1 MLGLIIYGTRG
12 VRYKYKQGQF
22 FCPACHA
29 QQAYVHR
36 RVRRFFTL
44 YFIPLIPLTLA
55 GEYIECQRCTGTFK
69 LEVLQLPLPPGPA
82 GPPLQ
87 APPGAYGGP
96 SGEPGVA
103 PLMGPPGG
111 PAGPWGG
118 GGQGGGGGYGPPDG
132 QGGGGGYGPPGGG
145 GGYGPPGGG
154 GGGYGG
160 GGQPPP
166 A

>member
-12 VRYKYKQGQF
+12 IKYKHREGQF
-22 FCPACHA
+22 FCPACHE

-69 LEVLQLPLPPGPA
+69 LEVLQLPLPPLPP
-82 GPPLQ
+82 GPPGPHGPQ
-87 APPGAYGGP
+87 PQGAFGGPPGAAPGGP
-96 SGEPGVA
+96 SG
-103 PLMGPPGG
+103 
-111 PAGPWGG
+111 PWGG
-118 GGQGGGGGYGPPDG
+118 AG
-132 QGGGGGYGPPGGG
+132 
-145 GGYGPPGGG
+145 GGG

-160 GGQPPP
+160 PGGGPEGGSGGGGGPGGGGGYGGPGGGLPPP

>member
-12 VRYKYKQGQF
+12 IRYKHREGQF

-55 GEYIECQRCTGTFK
+55 NEYVECQRCTGTFK
-69 LEVLQLPLPPGPA
+69 LEVLQLPLPPGPP
-82 GPPLQ
+82 GPPG
-87 APPGAYGGP
+87 PGAYGPPAGPGPQGAFGGPPGAAPGGP
-96 SGEPGVA
+96 SG
-103 PLMGPPGG
+103 
-111 PAGPWGG
+111 PW
-118 GGQGGGGGYGPPDG
+118 
-132 QGGGGGYGPPGGG
+132 
-145 GGYGPPGGG
+145 GGG

-160 GGQPPP
+160 PDGEGGYGGGGGYGGPGGGQPPP